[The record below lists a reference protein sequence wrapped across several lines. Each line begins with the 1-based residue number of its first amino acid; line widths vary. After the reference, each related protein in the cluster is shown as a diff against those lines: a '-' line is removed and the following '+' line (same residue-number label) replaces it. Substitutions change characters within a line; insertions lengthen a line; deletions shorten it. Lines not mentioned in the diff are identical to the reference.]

1 MTTAAAPTARAT
13 ELFQELK
20 ALYPSLP
27 EPQAGALSYAGMI
40 AQNPALDNVF
50 CEQAG
55 KVLVITANLSEK
67 CDHPVTLRGDKGSLS
82 WETDHAAVA
91 QTVEDFYQ
99 REFVVH
105 VPPAQMNEMFSC
117 KLVVPGTT
125 ARWQQGDNCVVNLG
139 DRHSHIVK
147 VELNGVAFN

>member
-1 MTTAAAPTARAT
+1 MTTSTLPSTRAT

-27 EPQAGALSYAGMI
+27 EPQLGAFSYLDMI
-40 AQNPALDNVF
+40 AQNPALDQNV
-50 CEQAG
+50 CQEAG
-55 KVLVITANLSEK
+55 KIVVVTAKLSEK
-67 CDHPVTLRGDKGSLS
+67 CDQPVALRGDKGSLT

-105 VPPAQMNEMFSC
+105 VSPAEMNDPLSF

-125 ARWQQGDNCVVNLG
+125 PHWQQGENCVVNLG

-147 VELNGVAFN
+147 VELSGVAFN